1 MKFKRF
7 SFFSMLI
14 LVSIVTLSVFLPNG
28 MAQDYTRMSLPE
40 GAKARLGKGIISDI
54 AYSPDGRRLAVSG
67 SIGVWIHDAQSGKAL
82 SLITGDTSYVNSVSF
97 APDGKTLATGSGDGT
112 ILLWDALTGAPVPE
126 QLTVDINGDGVVN
139 IQDLVRV
146 ASRIGQDVPAGG
158 DPADVNG
165 DGIINIQDLV
175 QVAGAIGK

>member
-1 MKFKRF
+1 MSIASHLETRT
-7 SFFSMLI
+7 LI
-14 LVSIVTLSVFLPNG
+14 HTFTG
-28 MAQDYTRMSLPE
+28 HT
-40 GAKARLGKGIISDI
+40 
-54 AYSPDGRRLAVSG
+54 
-67 SIGVWIHDAQSGKAL
+67 QS
-82 SLITGDTSYVNSVSF
+82 VNSVSF
-97 APDGKTLATGSGDGT
+97 SPDGKTLATGSGDGT

>member
-1 MKFKRF
+1 
-7 SFFSMLI
+7 
-14 LVSIVTLSVFLPNG
+14 

-158 DPADVNG
+158 DPADANG